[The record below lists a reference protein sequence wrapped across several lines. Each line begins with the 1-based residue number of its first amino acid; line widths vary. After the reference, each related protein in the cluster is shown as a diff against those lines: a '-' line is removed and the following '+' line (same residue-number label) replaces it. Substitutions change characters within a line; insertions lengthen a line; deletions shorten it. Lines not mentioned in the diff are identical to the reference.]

1 MGAQPYVEGISEL
14 VEEEDSDTATESKRT
29 PSIALSR
36 STSSSGV
43 KTRSVAMAE
52 CEESFASQ
60 PSMFERPKKCK
71 VLYSCTIVSLDWK
84 GM

>member
-1 MGAQPYVEGISEL
+1 MGAQPFDEGLSEL
-14 VEEEDSDTATESKRT
+14 SEEEDSDATTESKRT
-29 PSIALSR
+29 PSIALGR

-52 CEESFASQ
+52 CEESFVSQ

-71 VLYSCTIVSLDWK
+71 LLYSCTFVSLNWN
-84 GM
+84 GI